1 MLTSFSVT
9 VILVTGEGRGQ
20 HGAYNGDVTWLV
32 DDGNNVPSELEQ
44 MTAFADRD
52 ARSWNGGT
60 PVGKGAKRKT
70 II

>member
-1 MLTSFSVT
+1 MLTSFGVT
-9 VILVTGEGRGQ
+9 VILVTREGRGQ
-20 HGAYNGDVTWLV
+20 HGAYSGDVSWLV
-32 DDGNNVPSELEQ
+32 DGGKNVPSELDQ

-52 ARSWNGGT
+52 VRSWNGET

>member
-1 MLTSFSVT
+1 MTSFGVT

-20 HGAYNGDVTWLV
+20 HGAYNGDVSWLV
-32 DDGNNVPSELEQ
+32 DVPSELEQ

-52 ARSWNGGT
+52 VRSWNGET